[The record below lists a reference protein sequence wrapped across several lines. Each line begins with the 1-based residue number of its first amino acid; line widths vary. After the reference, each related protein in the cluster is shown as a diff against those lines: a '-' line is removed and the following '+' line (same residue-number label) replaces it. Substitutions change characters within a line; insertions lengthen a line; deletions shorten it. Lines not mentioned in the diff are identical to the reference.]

1 MVRLLPRD
9 ALVKTGPVDHADW
22 NYRPVLGWI
31 QRLRFR
37 LILDLLP
44 RGKVGRLLEIGY
56 GSGVFMPELAARCEE
71 LFGIDVHPH
80 AAEVES
86 RLKEHGVKAEL
97 VSGSA
102 EHLPYAPSTF
112 DAVVAVSSLEF
123 VPDAAAAARETR
135 RVLRPDGCL
144 VLVTPGH
151 SPLVDWGLRVL
162 TGESAQQDYAGR
174 REQLMPALESQFAG
188 DAKRTF
194 PPVLSGVVCLYT
206 ALSMR
211 PLESTT

>member
-56 GSGVFMPELAARCEE
+56 GSGVFMPELATRCEE
-71 LFGIDVHPH
+71 LFGIDVHPF
-80 AAEVES
+80 AAEVQS
-86 RLKEHGVKAEL
+86 RLKEHGVTAEL
-97 VSGSA
+97 GSGSA
-102 EHLPYAPSTF
+102 EELPYAPSTF

-123 VPDAAAAARETR
+123 VPDAAAAAREIR
-135 RVLRPDGCL
+135 RVLKPGGCL

-162 TGESAQQDYAGR
+162 TGASAKQDYAGR
-174 REQLMPALESQFAG
+174 REQLMPALESQFAC

-194 PPVLSGVVCLYT
+194 PPVLSGIVCLYT

-211 PLESTT
+211 PLESTR